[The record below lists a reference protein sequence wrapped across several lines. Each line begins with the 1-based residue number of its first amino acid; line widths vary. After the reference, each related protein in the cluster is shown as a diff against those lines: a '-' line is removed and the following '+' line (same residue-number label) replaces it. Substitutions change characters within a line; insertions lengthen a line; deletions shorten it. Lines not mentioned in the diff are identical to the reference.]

1 MLILRTSEKKQ
12 AYKSYKAVNLIIKVK
27 GYLTYRDVIGERAI
41 ELGDDAPVLLL
52 DFLRELA
59 VELGG
64 EPGRALFDEESGTV
78 GPSVAVMHNGR
89 HYNHLPDRLNT
100 VLQDQDEIAIF
111 PPAAGG

>member
-1 MLILRTSEKKQ
+1 M
-12 AYKSYKAVNLIIKVK
+12 IIKVK
-27 GYLTYRDVIGERAI
+27 GYLTYRDVIGEREI
-41 ELGDDAPVLLL
+41 KLRDDVPVLLL

-59 VELGG
+59 AEFGG
-64 EPGRALFDEESGTV
+64 EPGQALFDKESDTV
-78 GPSVAVMHNGR
+78 GQSVAVMHNGR